1 MAHNIS
7 TSTGAYTK
15 SSEVMGR
22 FCRATRVVSYR
33 PYHIATGT
41 CKRKRVCCIT
51 SSVAHDISTRRNSSI
66 TSGVSSSSYF
76 DSERY
81 SPATTRFPI
90 VANISS
96 SSSCFCFGQVRR
108 FHFCWSATR
117 INRRFPETTTTM
129 VSVARSNDQWH
140 IVCYSLTDI
149 SGPQTW
155 SSGQDRIIHVELH

>member
-90 VANISS
+90 VAKISS
-96 SSSCFCFGQVRR
+96 SSSSLSFRSSPSFSLLLVGNSDQ
-108 FHFCWSATR
+108 SS
-117 INRRFPETTTTM
+117 FPGDDNDDGISSSIKR
-129 VSVARSNDQWH
+129 SVA
-140 IVCYSLTDI
+140 YSLLLFD
-149 SGPQTW
+149 
-155 SSGQDRIIHVELH
+155 